1 MFKAITLSCGQ
12 GEDSTS
18 DIALQYLRLDE
29 STYAEVDYLLF
40 FDSRGLTT
48 ENNDMS
54 LAHLELLVENLVKN
68 NKSVVALSRPKN
80 LTIFSTLIN
89 FLQLHPML
97 KFKYLVTNVGFVD
110 CTPKKQ
116 EFIEDILL
124 QLGEAKIDN
133 NIVFLEAYLLA
144 NGELANLYS
153 IDYSSDVLNYMSTVL
168 AESFEKVYFLSTPEV
183 DMTYNLKRSRPTSFY
198 ARLKSSNE
206 LVRSIAQN
214 IKNSH
219 IIDIASLGKDKMVSY
234 DSVHYTTYGHQLIY
248 QKIMDEIL

>member
-1 MFKAITLSCGQ
+1 MFKAITLPCGQ

-18 DIALQYLRLDE
+18 NIALQYALSE
-29 STYAEVDYLLF
+29 EGTHAEVDYLLF

-48 ENNDMS
+48 ENNDLS
-54 LAHLELLVENLVKN
+54 LAHLKLLVENLVKN

-89 FLQLHPML
+89 FLKLHPML

-116 EFIEDILL
+116 EFIEDIFL
-124 QLGEAKIDN
+124 QSGQVRIDN
-133 NIVFLEAYLLA
+133 NIVFLETYLLA
-144 NGELANLYS
+144 NEEFANLYS
-153 IDYSSDVLNYMSTVL
+153 VDYSLNILNHISIVL
-168 AESFEKVYFLSTPEV
+168 AESFEKVYFLSTPEI
-183 DMTYNLKRSRPTSFY
+183 DMTYNLERSRPTSFY